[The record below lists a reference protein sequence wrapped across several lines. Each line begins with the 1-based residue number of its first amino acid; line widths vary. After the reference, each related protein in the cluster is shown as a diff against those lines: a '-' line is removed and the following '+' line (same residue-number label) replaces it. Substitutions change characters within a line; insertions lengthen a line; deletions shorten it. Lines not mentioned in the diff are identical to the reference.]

1 MREVEVLPPRQL
13 RGYCGKGS
21 VVSRYVFLAT
31 PPQWLGL
38 GVKATDLLGYIAML
52 TTQFLVHIL
61 DALKKWLLRIARRS
75 ASLLFR
81 FLSLVC
87 RRFAV
92 GHPKLGGWGLATRNH
107 LSGGLPR
114 SQSQSDIARG
124 SAPVCYSLLPTDE
137 TVQEVTQ
144 EPQSHSDDPY
154 SLRPASAGEADE
166 FKPNTMSSGHRSLQ
180 VGDNSVDGFL
190 EDPLQNS
197 SNSGPSSPPGLD
209 DPPRSYLRQGD
220 MDDTHSVTPS
230 PASHM
235 RQISLAPSDRSI
247 SSRHSIARSIT
258 GSDGPQ
264 AEYRTHTGPVH
275 PVLVNVSDLD
285 LGRHVRYTAPALPGD
300 DEGPGSEVILF
311 DGPPV
316 TAMNPNDVRRQR
328 HDPQLK

>member
-1 MREVEVLPPRQL
+1 
-13 RGYCGKGS
+13 
-21 VVSRYVFLAT
+21 
-31 PPQWLGL
+31 
-38 GVKATDLLGYIAML
+38 ML

-61 DALKKWLLRIARRS
+61 DSLKKWLLRIARRS

-87 RRFAV
+87 RRFTA
-92 GHPKLGGWGLATRNH
+92 GHPKLGGWGLATRNN

-124 SAPVCYSLLPTDE
+124 SVPVCYSLLPTDE

-144 EPQSHSDDPY
+144 EPQFHSDDPY
-154 SLRPASAGEADE
+154 SLRPATRSAGEGDE
-166 FKPNTMSSGHRSLQ
+166 FKPSSMSSGHQSLQ
-180 VGDNSVDGFL
+180 VGDNSVNGFF
-190 EDPLQNS
+190 EGPLQNS
-197 SNSGPSSPPGLD
+197 SNSGPLSPPSLD
-209 DPPRSYLRQGD
+209 DFPRLHLRQRE

-247 SSRHSIARSIT
+247 SSRRSVVRSIT

-285 LGRHVRYTAPALPGD
+285 LGRHIRYTAPALPGD
-300 DEGPGSEVILF
+300 DEGPGLEVMLH
-311 DGPPV
+311 DGPPI